1 MNQQSQNKIISLLDV
16 LGSTIV
22 DVFYNHMYDRAIA
35 MKEKTEH
42 NITDCYRS
50 AIVDYVKSSDSSEFY
65 KTLVHSIHY
74 YTRISTVYSD
84 LSFVDCLNMYSGL
97 FVPEVYMQSLTEKQ
111 KHDILSMVLR
121 ESVRSFSNELLSTY
135 LAIIIDEH
143 QDPTNISV
151 LQDVILRE
159 LLNHREKSYAKFI
172 QCEQKKKTTAKT
184 ATKGIP
190 IQKPKTA
197 LSKLTKLYKDV
208 LDEKTK
214 LKQKYNQLQQKYKAS
229 CSQAQEL
236 HGLLLTQIQL
246 YKNKEAEL
254 ESYKSNSITNPSK
267 EKMKV
272 ANPEYDDIFE
282 ISYADE

>member
-50 AIVDYVKSSDSSEFY
+50 AIVDYVKSSNSSEFY

-135 LAIIIDEH
+135 LTLIIDEH

-159 LLNHREKSYAKFI
+159 LLNHREQSYSKFI
-172 QCEQKKKTTAKT
+172 QCEQKKKATAKV
-184 ATKGIP
+184 IP
-190 IQKPKTA
+190 IHKPKTA
-197 LSKLTKLYKDV
+197 LTKLTKLYKDV
-208 LDEKTK
+208 IDEKTK
-214 LKQKYNQLQQKYKAS
+214 LKQKYNQLQRKYKTSIAQS
-229 CSQAQEL
+229 QEL

-246 YKNKEAEL
+246 YKNKESEL
-254 ESYKSNSITNPSK
+254 ESYKTLSIK
-267 EKMKV
+267 EPIKAKV
-272 ANPEYDDIFE
+272 VEPEPEYDGLFNV
-282 ISYADE
+282 SYADE

>member
-1 MNQQSQNKIISLLDV
+1 MNKQSQNKIISLLDV

-22 DVFYNHMYDRAIA
+22 DVFYNHIYDRAIA
-35 MKEKTEH
+35 MKEKTGN
-42 NITDCYRS
+42 NITDCYCS
-50 AIVDYVKSSDSSEFY
+50 AIIDYVKSSDSSEFY

-74 YTRISTVYSD
+74 YTRISTVYSE
-84 LSFVDCLNMYSGL
+84 LSFVDCINMYSGL
-97 FVPEVYMQSLTEKQ
+97 FVPEVYIQSLTEKQ

-135 LAIIIDEH
+135 LTLIIDEH

-172 QCEQKKKTTAKT
+172 QCEQKKKAAAKI
-184 ATKGIP
+184 IP
-190 IQKPKTA
+190 IHKPKTA

-208 LDEKTK
+208 IDEKTK

-229 CSQAQEL
+229 IAQTHEL

-246 YKNKEAEL
+246 YKNKELEL
-254 ESYKSNSITNPSK
+254 ESYKTSPIREPVK
-267 EKMKV
+267 AKIIE
-272 ANPEYDDIFE
+272 PEYDELFNV
-282 ISYADE
+282 SYADE